1 MFCPLCQSEFRDG
14 ITECSDCHVRLVGS
28 REEAQSSSELLW
40 KGIWQTSLDKI
51 LAELDAESIP
61 SYFKEIVNTTP
72 HVSFLGIRLTQRKS
86 TFEYQVWVFRSD
98 RERAHAALAKL
109 GFKS

>member
-1 MFCPLCQSEFRDG
+1 MFCPLCQSEFREG
-14 ITECSDCHVRLVGS
+14 ITECSDCHVQLVGP

-51 LAELDAESIP
+51 LGALDGESIP
-61 SYFKEIVNTTP
+61 SYFKEILNTTP
-72 HVSFLGIRLTQRKS
+72 QIAFLGIRLTPRKS
-86 TFEYQVWVFRSD
+86 TFEYQVWIFRSD

>member
-14 ITECSDCHVRLVGS
+14 ITECSDCHVQLVDS
-28 REEAQSSSELLW
+28 RERAQSSSELLW
-40 KGIWQTSLDKI
+40 KARWQTSLDKI
-51 LAELDAESIP
+51 LAELDAQSIP

-72 HVSFLGIRLTQRKS
+72 QFSFLGIRLTPRKD
-86 TFEYQVWVFRSD
+86 TFEYEVWVFRSD

-109 GFKS
+109 GWKS

>member
-1 MFCPLCQSEFRDG
+1 MFCPLCQSEFREG
-14 ITECSDCHVRLVGS
+14 ITECSDCHVQLVDS
-28 REEAQSSSELLW
+28 SEQALSSSELLW

-51 LAELDAESIP
+51 LAALDGESIP
-61 SYFKEIVNTTP
+61 SYFKEILNTTHQIP
-72 HVSFLGIRLTQRKS
+72 FLGIRLTPPKD

-109 GFKS
+109 GWKS

>member
-14 ITECSDCHVRLVGS
+14 ITECSDCHVQLVCS
-28 REEAQSSSELLW
+28 REEALSSAELLW
-40 KGIWQTSLDKI
+40 KGRWQTSLDKI
-51 LAELDAESIP
+51 LAELDAQSIP

-72 HVSFLGIRLTQRKS
+72 QFSFLGIRLTPRKN

-98 RERAHAALAKL
+98 RGRAHAALAAVTSR
-109 GFKS
+109 G